1 MIPLRLE
8 LTNFLSYRETAVLDF
23 NGIHLA
29 CISGLNGAG
38 KSSILDAIT
47 WALFGKSRSK
57 SDDDL
62 VNRLAVLE
70 DGTCE
75 VQYTFNLEGSAY
87 RVIRRKRY
95 GKTQV
100 LELQMNAGSDQWKP
114 LSESKVRETQ
124 TAIETLLRMNYDT
137 FTNASFLLQGK
148 ADEFTTKT
156 PNRRKEILADLL
168 GVSQWDQYKEA
179 ASARRREV
187 ENSQLLLDGQLQ
199 DIAHELAEEEERRA
213 TLVAAQAELAA
224 LSQQRAAKEELL
236 QQARHTAAAIEQQK
250 QMVQN
255 LAKNLE
261 RARRSLEDLHKTLAQ
276 RQTERDS
283 YTAILAES
291 EAIQAGY
298 AAWQQADEA
307 YQGWQEK
314 AAAYNKLLQ
323 AKRPFELTIT
333 QERSRLEQRQQE
345 QESQAQRVAAAQT
358 EQETVAAR
366 RAETQAQLA
375 DLEQRLATLSA
386 QEAAWHEARSA
397 LQSMEGER
405 KLLAQEVAQ
414 LQTQARRI
422 AGLKEE
428 ETAVSANLA
437 AAQNQLTA
445 VTTQISALAEQRAR
459 HATALA
465 DKNSLEAEQERLRE
479 QMNRHRERIDR
490 LTAETGSECPLCGQP
505 LTTEHRDTVLADL
518 QTEGTDMGSR
528 FRDNKERITALGAE
542 IAQLTEALKQANR
555 LERDQ
560 QTQQQRQ
567 AQAEAR
573 LGEIRQATAEW
584 ETEGAARLAEL
595 EATLAEDGKLVAQK
609 AKVAELETAVKQK
622 AILEQTRQ
630 GQQKLLSQAEAR
642 QVEIDRLLQEWRQE
656 GAAALAAVQAQLTA
670 GEYAV
675 EAQQQLA
682 ALDAKLALV
691 DYDAA
696 AHDRARAARDGL
708 TEAPQRYQEWQQAQA
723 AVKPLED
730 TLADLQQR
738 VAEQEEVVEELSAQQ
753 ETAVAHLNQLTQ
765 DSGDLQTVEDEVFR
779 LREAESIKQRTVG
792 AAQQRLDVLD
802 DLRQRRMAIDAQKA
816 EIAQHIQRLRLLEK
830 ACGRD
835 GVQALLIEQALPD
848 IEDRAND
855 LLERLTGGDMR
866 ISFDTQRQL
875 KSRDALAETLDIHIQ
890 DGAGERPYEN
900 FSGGEQFRVNFAIRL
915 ALSQVLARRA
925 GARLQTL
932 VIDEGF
938 GSQDPTGRQRLV
950 EAINTIQDDFARIL
964 VITHIDELRDAFPA
978 RIDVTKTLTGS
989 AISLSS

>member
-1 MIPLRLE
+1 MIPQQLE
-8 LTNFLSYRETAVLDF
+8 MTNFLSYRETAVLDF

-62 VNRLAVLE
+62 VNRLAILE

-75 VQYTFNLEGSAY
+75 VQYIFDLEGSTY
-87 RVIRRKRY
+87 RVIRRKRH

-100 LELQMNAGSDQWKP
+100 LELQMNTGDGQWKP

-124 TAIETLLRMNYDT
+124 AAIETLLRMNYDT

-168 GVSQWDQYKEA
+168 GVSQWDRYKETA
-179 ASARRREV
+179 AARRREA
-187 ENSQLLLDGQLQ
+187 ENRQLLLDGQLQ
-199 DIAHELAEEEERRA
+199 DIANELEEEEERRA
-213 TLVAAQAELAA
+213 TLTAAQAELVA

-236 QQARHTAAAIEQQK
+236 QQARQTANAIDQQK

-255 LAKNLE
+255 LTKNLE
-261 RARRSLEDLHKTLAQ
+261 RARHSLADLQKTLAQ

-283 YTAILAES
+283 YAAILAET
-291 EAIQAGY
+291 ETIQANY
-298 AAWQQADEA
+298 AAWQQAEA
-307 YQGWQEK
+307 AFQGWQDK
-314 AAAYNKLLQ
+314 AEAHNKLLQ

-333 QERSRLEQRQQE
+333 QERSRREQRQQE
-345 QESQAQRVAAAQT
+345 LENQARRVADAET
-358 EQETVAAR
+358 EQEKVVAQLAT
-366 RAETQAQLA
+366 TQSQLA
-375 DLEQRLATLSA
+375 DLEEQLAALSA
-386 QEAAWHEARSA
+386 QEAAWHEARST
-397 LQSMEGER
+397 LQNMEGER
-405 KLLAQEVAQ
+405 KLLAQQAAQ
-414 LQTQARRI
+414 LRTQAKKVDRLR
-422 AGLKEE
+422 KE
-428 ETAVSANLA
+428 ETAVSANFA
-437 AAQNQLTA
+437 AAQEQLTA
-445 VTTQISALAEQRAR
+445 VTAQISALAEQRAR

-479 QMNRHRERIDR
+479 RMNRHKERIDR
-490 LTAETGSECPLCGQP
+490 LSVETGGECPLCGQP
-505 LTTEHRDTVLADL
+505 LTADHRESVLADL
-518 QTEGTDMGSR
+518 QTEGAEMGSR
-528 FRDNKERITALGAE
+528 FRRNKERVAALGAE
-542 IAQLTEALKQANR
+542 IAQLTEALKQADR

-560 QTQQQRQ
+560 QAQQQRL

-573 LGEIRQATAEW
+573 LSEIRQAIAEW
-584 ETEGAARLAEL
+584 EAQDAARLAEL
-595 EATLAEDGKLVAQK
+595 ETALANDDALVAQK
-609 AKVAELETAVKQK
+609 KKVADLETAVQQK
-622 AILEQTRQ
+622 ASLEKTRQTRQ
-630 GQQKLLSQAEAR
+630 KQFSQAEAR
-642 QVEIDRLLQEWRQE
+642 QAEIARMVQAWQQE
-656 GAAALAAVQAQLTA
+656 GAAALETVQAQLA
-670 GEYAV
+670 AQDYAA

-682 ALDAKLALV
+682 ALDGELEAV
-691 DYDAA
+691 GYEAA
-696 AHDRARAARDGL
+696 AHNEARAARDAL
-708 TEAPQRYQEWQQAQA
+708 AEAPQRHQEWQQAQA

-738 VAEQEEVVEELSAQQ
+738 LAAQEEVVGELAAQQ
-753 ETAVAHLNQLTQ
+753 ETAVTQLTQLTQ
-765 DSGDLQTVEDEVFR
+765 DSGDLHAIEDEVFR

-802 DLRQRRMAIDAQKA
+802 DLRQRRETINAQKA
-816 EIAQHIQRLRLLEK
+816 ETALHIQRLKLLEK

-866 ISFDTQRQL
+866 INFDTQRQL
-875 KSRDALAETLDIHIQ
+875 KSRDATVETLDIHIQ

-938 GSQDPTGRQRLV
+938 GSQDPHGRQRLV
-950 EAINTIQDDFARIL
+950 EAINTIRDDFARIL

-978 RIDVTKTLTGS
+978 RIDVTKTITGS
-989 AISLSS
+989 TISINS